1 MERKSDTGKILLAVL
16 GVAILIVSVVG
27 VSFSI
32 FSITRESDVN
42 TIKTGTITVSY
53 VETSH
58 VINTKDALPVTD
70 EDAAQTSNDYFEF
83 TVSTT
88 ANGVDVPYE
97 INLKPDNAED
107 DDALKDGQIKVY
119 LTTYKSGEEPTET
132 VAKEAVLLNLLTK
145 SQVEGRNDCYVIYS
159 TTDEHPVSDDDNHTT
174 TTTYHLRMWIDK
186 DVKFTLPDSEQET
199 VPEDQVD
206 ASKEHTYKLKV
217 NVDSTVK
224 PIGTKGE

>member
-27 VSFSI
+27 VSFAV
-32 FSITRESDVN
+32 FSITRESDEN

-58 VINTKDALPVTD
+58 IISTENALPVTD
-70 EDAAQTSNDYFEF
+70 ETLAKASEDYFEF

-97 INLKPDNAED
+97 INLQPSNDGVENALTD
-107 DDALKDGQIKVY
+107 SQIKVY
-119 LTTYKSGEEPTET
+119 LTTYTSGEESSET
-132 VAKEAVLLNLLTK
+132 MAKDAVVLDTLTK
-145 SQVEGRNDCYVIYS
+145 SQVQDRTDCYVIYS
-159 TTDEHPVSDDDNHTT
+159 KTDNHTSTALGEAT
-174 TTTYHLRMWIDK
+174 TTTYRLRMWIDK
-186 DVKFTLPDSEQET
+186 DVKFTLPDSEGVA
-199 VPEDQVD
+199 VPEGQVD
-206 ASKEHTYKLKV
+206 ASKKYTYKLKV

-224 PIGTKGE
+224 PIGTVE